1 MLQAVIIVAGGI
13 GERSGQMI
21 PKQFVEILQKPIIIY
36 SAEKFLEYNSNIH
49 LIIVCHN
56 QYIQHCQ
63 SIFEKYFHTIK
74 YNIIEGG
81 ATRFHSVKNGLE
93 FLHQKNFEGI
103 VAIHDAARPCI
114 SNQLIQKCF
123 DTAQQKGNAIPVIPL
138 SESIRKI
145 DGDKNTF
152 VNRENLRIVQ
162 TPQCALFATIYK
174 AFQQEYQPI
183 FTDEANVLENYGE
196 KIHLIDGEKNNIK
209 ITYPIDFKL
218 AEIILS
224 NQKSIYE

>member
-1 MLQAVIIVAGGI
+1 MSEAVIIVAGGI
-13 GERSGQMI
+13 GERSRQNI

-36 SAEKFLEYNSNIH
+36 SAEKFLRYNSNIH
-49 LIIVCHN
+49 LIIVCHK

-63 SIFEKYFHTIK
+63 NIFEKYFHTSK

-114 SNQLIQKCF
+114 SNELIQRCF
-123 DTAQQKGNAIPVIPL
+123 QTAQQKGNAIPVIPL

-145 DGDKNTF
+145 NDNKNTF
-152 VNRENLRIVQ
+152 ANRDNFRIVQ
-162 TPQCALFATIYK
+162 TPQCAVFSTIYK
-174 AFQQEYQPI
+174 AFQQEYHPI

-224 NQKSIYE
+224 NQI